1 MSRKPPQPGDV
12 GRVESVVDESMI
24 AAAVGSGSV
33 QGLSTP
39 TMIAL
44 MEGAAIAAIADS
56 LEPGTSSV
64 GTHIDVRHLA
74 PTPVGMRVVAEARVV
89 EVDRR
94 RISFAVSAFDAA
106 GPIGE
111 GTHDRFLVDASR
123 FAQTLNERKREGEG
137 G

>member
-1 MSRKPPQPGDV
+1 MSQKPPQPGDV
-12 GRVESVVDESMI
+12 GRVETVVDESMI

-56 LEPGTSSV
+56 LEPGNSSV
-64 GTHIDVRHLA
+64 GTRIDVRHLA

-94 RISFAVSAFDAA
+94 RISFAVSAFDAK

-111 GTHDRFLVDASR
+111 GTHDRFVVDASR
-123 FAQTLNERKREGEG
+123 FAQTLNERKHEG
-137 G
+137 